1 MMKKLFSKIMVSTML
16 LFPFMIIAQT
26 THTVVVGPGMIYTP
40 DLLSI
45 EEGDVVTWTSEGGTH
60 DVNFDINSQTGESF
74 GNPDV
79 IASASLPVQGAGEM
93 GSITF
98 DNAGTYNYDCSVGSH
113 AAMGMVG
120 SIIVEET
127 ETQSLSVEVQDYYY
141 AAAGTEGVAYLE
153 VQNLTN
159 NSLNVIA
166 SRSPNQVS
174 ETNFMCVGLN
184 CYIPSVDVTNAFN
197 IPANSS
203 IDDFAGHVLSMPEES
218 DVIINYCFSVENTPS
233 DSVCVDVKY
242 TSSSAVMNVDNHF
255 IHFSSVYPNPVKDV
269 LFIDS
274 NTPTEFV
281 LYDMLGSQVFKE
293 RFTSSSNI
301 NVSSFEAGIYFYK
314 LKVKGK
320 ETEVQKLIITH

>member
-1 MMKKLFSKIMVSTML
+1 MMKKLFSKLVLGLSLIPL
-16 LFPFMIIAQT
+16 LSIAQT
-26 THTVVVGPGMIYTP
+26 THTVVVGPGMTYTP
-40 DLLSI
+40 DVLTI
-45 EEGDVVTWTSEGGTH
+45 EEGDIVTWTSEGGTH

-74 GNPDV
+74 GNPDE
-79 IASASLPVQGAGEM
+79 IASASLPVQTGFGEM

-174 ETNFMCVGLN
+174 EQNWMCVGLN

-281 LYDMLGSQVFKE
+281 LFDMLGSQVHKE
-293 RFTSSSNI
+293 VFTSSSNI

>member
-1 MMKKLFSKIMVSTML
+1 MKYFLLPLFL
-16 LFPFMIIAQT
+16 LLGFTTSAQT
-26 THTVVVGPGMIYTP
+26 THIVEVGPYMTYTP
-40 DLLSI
+40 DVLTI
-45 EEGDVVTWTSEGGTH
+45 EEGDIVSWVSLGGTH
-60 DVNFDINSQTGESF
+60 DVNFDINSQTGQSF
-74 GNPDV
+74 GNPDE

-218 DVIINYCFSVENTPS
+218 DVIINYCFSVENIPS

>member
-1 MMKKLFSKIMVSTML
+1 MKYFLLPLFL
-16 LFPFMIIAQT
+16 LLGFTTSAQT
-26 THTVVVGPGMIYTP
+26 THIVEVGPYMTYTP
-40 DLLSI
+40 DVLTI
-45 EEGDVVTWTSEGGTH
+45 EEGDIVSWVSLGGTH
-60 DVNFDINSQTGESF
+60 DVNFDINSQTGQSF
-74 GNPDV
+74 GNLDE

-184 CYIPSVDVTNAFN
+184 CYISTVDVTNAFN

-218 DVIINYCFSVENTPS
+218 DVIINYCFSVENIPS

>member
-1 MMKKLFSKIMVSTML
+1 MKYFLLSLFL
-16 LFPFMIIAQT
+16 LLSFTNSAQT
-26 THTVVVGPGMIYTP
+26 THTVEVGPGMTYTP
-40 DLLSI
+40 DVLTI
-45 EEGDVVTWTSEGGTH
+45 EEGDIVSWVSLGGTH
-60 DVNFDINSQTGESF
+60 DVNFDINSQTGQSF
-74 GNPDV
+74 GNLDE

-174 ETNFMCVGLN
+174 EANFMCVGLN

-255 IHFSSVYPNPVKDV
+255 IHSSSVYPNPVKDV

>member
-1 MMKKLFSKIMVSTML
+1 MKHFYLKSMFFLFFIGSISIV
-16 LFPFMIIAQT
+16 AQT
-26 THTVVVGPGMIYTP
+26 MHQVLVANMSYTP
-40 DLLSI
+40 GELTI
-45 EEGDVVTWTSEGGTH
+45 EVGDQVTFILEGGMH
-60 DVNFDINSQTGESF
+60 DVNFNISVLTGEPF
-74 GNPDV
+74 DNPV
-79 IASASLPVQGAGEM
+79 EITSLPMQSEPGEM
-93 GSITF
+93 GTITF
-98 DNAGTYNYDCSVGSH
+98 DVPGTYNYDCSMYGH
-113 AAMGMVG
+113 ASMGMVG

-153 VQNLTN
+153 VRNLTN
-159 NSLNVIA
+159 DSLNVIA

-174 ETNFMCVGLN
+174 ESNFMCVGLN
-184 CYIPSVDVTNAFN
+184 CYIPSVDVTSAFN

-203 IDDFAGHVLSMPEES
+203 VDDFAGHVLSMPEES
-218 DVIINYCFSVENTPS
+218 DVIINYCFSVENNPS

>member
-1 MMKKLFSKIMVSTML
+1 MKYFLLPLFL
-16 LFPFMIIAQT
+16 LLGFTTSAQT
-26 THTVVVGPGMIYTP
+26 THIVEVGPYMTYNP
-40 DLLSI
+40 DVLTI
-45 EEGDVVTWTSEGGTH
+45 EEGDIVSWVSLGGTH
-60 DVNFDINSQTGESF
+60 DVNFDINSQTGQSF
-74 GNPDV
+74 GNPDE

-184 CYIPSVDVTNAFN
+184 CYISTVDVTNAFN

-218 DVIINYCFSVENTPS
+218 DVIINYCFSVENIPS

-255 IHFSSVYPNPVKDV
+255 IHSSSVYPNPVKDV